1 MTRLLFSL
9 ILSAILSLSTFAATS
24 AGTRSNVP
32 ATPRHELHRYIVEAA
47 QLGRGA
53 YVVEVKGSG
62 EYAITLSANGQTFS
76 DMFTGT
82 GYAVVQ
88 TDGLLVVSVAAMD
101 GGASCRMYDRTGAVL
116 AWVDGGNGASCTWRN
131 D

>member
-9 ILSAILSLSTFAATS
+9 ILSVLLSLSTFAATS

-47 QLGRGA
+47 QLGQWA

>member
-1 MTRLLFSL
+1 MTRLLFVL
-9 ILSAILSLSTFAATS
+9 ILSAILSPSTFAATS

-101 GGASCRMYDRTGAVL
+101 GGASCRILDHTAKVVSRVS
-116 AWVDGGNGASCTWRN
+116 GGMAASCTVRQ
-131 D
+131 